1 MKLFNNRSIL
11 LSAWLSL
18 LLVPI
23 AHAQVEVN
31 FVESGQTVSETGN
44 WTVDIE
50 LSEPSLLE
58 VSVPYIIS
66 SASSATLDS
75 DYEIAEDELDGED
88 IIFDNQSPIVFNPG
102 ETVKRVTITG
112 INDDV
117 VEDDEL
123 LILQLVSDGLTVG
136 KLGTLTEHTI
146 RILDNDPIRAD
157 FKVHELEVGEDTD
170 IAISVHLSAVA
181 EQDVTIPY
189 RIDTLTASANDID
202 LANSYNS
209 SNPLIISAGSSTGTI
224 SLKVVNDSITD
235 RNEGGADRETVQISL
250 TGGALANGT
259 QIDFDSEPLIVTI
272 VDNDP
277 ITVEFSYDDSQ
288 ELPFEL
294 DEYVSTSVR
303 IILTDP
309 EGNLTSA
316 DDDIEVPI
324 AWGGNAS
331 YGDGDDDDLN
341 PSFDPVTISAGQ
353 TNAAVA
359 LLINNDD
366 NVEEDELVTLA
377 LEQPSYA
384 DGGDLLIGPRSTM
397 SFNIIDND
405 PVSLSFGAL
414 FSKDDTLARE
424 DDEYENV
431 IYVDSA
437 GSVVSEHVQSVTIP
451 IYLSSQSANNTEF
464 TLELVSEG
472 TTATIFDPDGNED
485 QEWDY
490 AITSHLLQRP
500 GDTVD
505 VAMRAG
511 SQLLNLNLL
520 LNDDDET
527 PTIYGEAPADDVEQ
541 DEVVKFRISGIN
553 TADSHVNAGG
563 SLEYTLTIRDLPD
576 IDVTNVFTGLSPDPA
591 YLENGGLRYNDLTGL
606 FEAHY
611 VMEPTVEFN
620 PGDFPGYRSLKL
632 QYRTSNYDAANPES
646 SENDPLIQS
655 PENPGEGQEFH
666 FFVNPAYQVRFPS
679 NSEQIKLIEGADP
692 VDDAYD
698 ITTADTI
705 EIAPYLLRPLYFP
718 RLNDFEA
725 EVEGAYDVNDELDWI
740 VNFYSQG
747 YFFFPV
753 DRIDPAVNPDRLR
766 VYLTAESTPVYASTG
781 TVAPISKFVPLP
793 DGSVFMVVDCGSTAI
808 NVQIQYLDPGDEWRV
823 VHPEF
828 ITTGG
833 ASKIYWIDQGP
844 PATQTHPKNLPFR
857 LYRAIRN

>member
-1 MKLFNNRSIL
+1 MKLFNNRPIL

-18 LLVPI
+18 LFVSI
-23 AHAQVEVN
+23 AYAQVEVN
-31 FVESGQTVSETGN
+31 FVDSGQTVSETGT

-58 VSVPYIIS
+58 VSVPYIIA
-66 SASSATLDS
+66 SASSATQDS
-75 DYEIAEDELDGED
+75 DFEIAEDELDGD
-88 IIFDNQSPIVFNPG
+88 QILFDNESPIVFEPG
-102 ETVKRVTITG
+102 ETVKRVTITA

-123 LILQLVSDGLTVG
+123 LILQLVSDGLTVA
-136 KLGTLTEHTI
+136 KLGSLTEHTI
-146 RILDNDPIRAD
+146 RILDNDPIRAY
-157 FKVHELEVGEDTD
+157 FRVHERDFGEASD
-170 IAISVHLSAVA
+170 ITVSVQLSAVA
-181 EQDVTIPY
+181 AQDVNINY
-189 RIDTLTASANDID
+189 DINTLTASANDID
-202 LANSYNS
+202 LESSFNSAN
-209 SNPLIISAGSSTGTI
+209 PITISAGSASGSI
-224 SLKVVNDSITD
+224 SLKVVNDSVTD

-250 TGGALANGT
+250 IGGSLEDGSP
-259 QIDFDSEPLIVTI
+259 ISLDSEPFIATI

-277 ITVEFSYDDSQ
+277 ITVEFSYDDTQ

-294 DEYVSTSVR
+294 DEYISTSVR

-324 AWGGNAS
+324 TWGGSAS
-331 YGDGDDDDLN
+331 YGEGEDDDLN
-341 PSFDPVTISAGQ
+341 PDLGPVTISAGQ
-353 TNAAVA
+353 TNSAVA

-377 LEQPSYA
+377 LGQPSYEN
-384 DGGDLLIGPRSTM
+384 GGDIVVGDRQSM

-414 FSKDDTLARE
+414 FTKDDTLARE

-437 GSVVSEHVQSVTIP
+437 GSVVSENAQSVSIP
-451 IYLSSQSANNTEF
+451 IYLSSLSANNTEF

-472 TTATIFDPDGNED
+472 TTATIYDSTGDED
-485 QEWDY
+485 QDWDY
-490 AITSHLLQRP
+490 AITSHQLQQV

-505 VAMRAG
+505 IALRAG
-511 SQLLNLNLL
+511 AQLLSVNLV
-520 LNDDDET
+520 LNNDEET

-541 DEVVKFRISGIN
+541 DEYVKFRISGIN
-553 TADSHVNAGG
+553 TADSNVNAGG

-576 IDVTNVFTGLSPDPA
+576 VDITEVFTGLSPDPD

-611 VMEPTVEFN
+611 VMKPSVELN
-620 PGDFPGYRSLKL
+620 PSDFPGYRSLKL
-632 QYRTSNYDAANPES
+632 QYRTSNYDAANPDS
-646 SENDPLIQS
+646 PDNDPVLQT
-655 PENPGEGQEFH
+655 PQDPAEGQEFH

-679 NSEQIKLIEGADP
+679 SSEQIKLIEGADP
-692 VDDAYD
+692 VDGAYD

-705 EIAPYLLRPLYFP
+705 EIAPYLLRPLEFP

-725 EVEGAYDVNDELDWI
+725 DIEGAYGLNDELDWI

-747 YFFFPV
+747 YFYFPV

-766 VYLTAESTPVYASTG
+766 VYLTAESTAVYASTG
-781 TVAPISKFVPLP
+781 TTTTISKFVPLP
-793 DGSVFMVVDCGSTAI
+793 DGSVFMIVDTGNAGTNI
-808 NVQIQYLDPGDEWRV
+808 QIQYLDPGDEWRV

>member
-277 ITVEFSYDDSQ
+277 ISVEFSYDDSQ

-414 FSKDDTLARE
+414 FTKDDTLARE

-472 TTATIFDPDGNED
+472 TTATIYDSNGEQD

-490 AITSHLLQRP
+490 SITSHLLQEP

-576 IDVTNVFTGLSPDPA
+576 IDITNVFTGLSPDPA

-611 VMEPTVEFN
+611 VMEPTVVFN

-655 PENPGEGQEFH
+655 PEDPAEGQEFH

-679 NSEQIKLIEGADP
+679 NSGQIKLIEGADP